1 VETLPHRGRWQM
13 SRRVA
18 AGLVVLAGAVSF
30 AALLF
35 VAPDYLVARGF
46 PLDDSWTYAVYAR
59 SVAHSGTFAYNP
71 GIPATGAMSPLWA
84 LLLAVPHLV
93 ASNVFTFVLS
103 VKLLG
108 FALHVAA
115 SLLLLRALGDGVD
128 VRPAQL
134 AGAMLV
140 AFHPDLV
147 SASMSGVEVPLANV
161 AAVSVLLAAGRSS
174 AQLFGA
180 VCLLAPLVRPELTV
194 LCVAVPVALFA
205 RRSNRR
211 LGIFVGAAIIGTA
224 VSLAC
229 IGMRNLAVSGLAL
242 PAAFYTSVSLGGL
255 GLVDRQFAGWREL
268 LAQFAIA
275 DSSVLLAAATLVA
288 GRAFLG
294 RESAS
299 TPVLRAAAGLVSALA
314 FCIVS
319 FAVFP
324 PADADAFS
332 SRRAVL
338 PVLPLIV
345 GSMPVLLCE
354 VIPRRLLPARPM
366 RFVQFAILVLLVASV
381 LVRVNLRFGA
391 LVADAQT
398 VDAAVAIGKQ
408 LASAKPDQ
416 TVWAVDA
423 GAVRYFGGGFV
434 VDLRGVNSTEMLGPK
449 AAAFLTRHRPRYIQT
464 EAEQLRVEVEAPER
478 LQAIPVRTFPVSAAT
493 SQARSQQ
500 WIVVCSDPDVIG
512 NIVMRDRRLPFRC
525 APPNGSRTADAR

>member
-1 VETLPHRGRWQM
+1 M
-13 SRRVA
+13 SHTPRQLMAKALIPLAMA
-18 AGLVVLAGAVSF
+18 APLLVGPASAAQATPPMNASTAVR
-30 AALLF
+30 A
-35 VAPDYLVARGF
+35 
-46 PLDDSWTYAVYAR
+46 DDSWTYAVYAR
-59 SVAHSGTFAYNP
+59 SVADSGAFAYNP

-84 LLLAVPHLV
+84 LLLAVPHLT
-93 ASNVFTFVLS
+93 ASNVFTIVLY

-108 FALHVAA
+108 LALHVTAA
-115 SLLLLRALGDGVD
+115 LLLLRALGDGVE

-161 AAVSVLLAAGRSS
+161 AAVSILLAAGRSS
-174 AQLFGA
+174 VLPFGV
-180 VCLLAPLVRPELTV
+180 VCFLAPLARPELTV
-194 LCVAVPVALFA
+194 PCLAVPVALFL

-211 LGIFVGAAIIGTA
+211 LGIFVGTAIIGTA

-229 IGMRNLAVSGLAL
+229 VGLRNLAVSGLAL
-242 PAAFYTSVSLGGL
+242 PAAFYTRVGLADL
-255 GLVDRQFAGWREL
+255 GLIDRQLAGWREL

-275 DSSVLLAAATLVA
+275 DSSILLAAATLVA
-288 GRAFLG
+288 GWALLG
-294 RESAS
+294 RESAP

-324 PADADAFS
+324 PVDADAFS
-332 SRRAVL
+332 TRRAVL

-345 GSMPVLLCE
+345 GSMPVLLGE
-354 VIPRRLLPARPM
+354 IIPRRLLSARPM
-366 RFVQFAILVLLVASV
+366 RLVQFAILVLLVASV
-381 LVRVNLRFGA
+381 LVRVNIRFGGLA
-391 LVADAQT
+391 ADART
-398 VDAAVAIGKQ
+398 VDDVPVAIGKQ

-434 VDLRGVNSTEMLGPK
+434 VDLRGVNSTEMLGPN
-449 AAAFLTRHRPRYIQT
+449 AAAFLTHHRPRYIQT
-464 EAEQLRVEVEAPER
+464 EARELRVEVESPER
-478 LQAIPVRTFPVSAAT
+478 LQALPVQTFSASSAT
-493 SQARSQQ
+493 SQAGSQQ
-500 WIVVCSDPDVIG
+500 WIVVCSDPDVAG

-525 APPNGSRTADAR
+525 APPTGSRTAAAR